1 MVDDDFHR
9 ALRDHVQRRVRV
21 EFVVFIAKRR
31 LSRAFAL
38 EITLRLGRIARLTQ
52 HRALALGPPLY
63 HALPRKRHAPPALP
77 SERRAV
83 VVRQRVEDV
92 ILVQE
97 RADAG
102 EELIALE
109 REAFLVLLLPLELAL
124 ALLASV
130 ARRLPLGGGRRAV
143 AHHLP
148 VTLRVRKPTKGAEWF
163 R

>member
-1 MVDDDFHR
+1 
-9 ALRDHVQRRVRV
+9 
-21 EFVVFIAKRR
+21 
-31 LSRAFAL
+31 
-38 EITLRLGRIARLTQ
+38 
-52 HRALALGPPLY
+52 
-63 HALPRKRHAPPALP
+63 LP

-109 REAFLVLLLPLELAL
+109 REACLVLLLPLELAL

-130 ARRLPLGGGRRAV
+130 ARRLPLGGGRPAV
-143 AHHLP
+143 PHHLP
-148 VTLRVRKPTKGAEWF
+148 VTLRVMKPTMGAEWF